1 MPTMPP
7 ASPSTTSDTFRFIP
21 GPGLRNA
28 ACDNKVEEPHNKLGG
43 MEEEIDSIRE
53 EVGFVE
59 VVMAA
64 AAGSAVASATYP
76 FLPRLP

>member
-1 MPTMPP
+1 M
-7 ASPSTTSDTFRFIP
+7 
-21 GPGLRNA
+21 
-28 ACDNKVEEPHNKLGG
+28 EEPHNKLGG